1 MQDKVSEKE
10 VLYVKKNRFDPKKK
24 TTNIFLEKLE
34 RRIRE
39 YYELNNS
46 LKTKTQ

>member
-24 TTNIFLEKLE
+24 TDNIFLDKLE
-34 RRIRE
+34 RRMRE
-39 YYELNNS
+39 YYELNNFR
-46 LKTKTQ
+46 KTEKQ